1 MPSAFVPY
9 GAYWSTPFVKWQGSL
24 SHLHPL
30 RFAAWVAQGEIG
42 RRGWAPE
49 GFDAGVLGTTVPS
62 GASFYGLP
70 WVASLAGL
78 PHLAGPTVAQA
89 CATAARALQVAHDE
103 VALGR
108 AQAAIVLTA
117 DRISNGPHLY
127 YPDPGGPGGTGEH
140 EDWVL
145 DNFSRDPATAKGML
159 ATAENVAREY
169 GLSRERQH
177 ELVLM
182 RHAQYATA
190 LADDRA
196 FQRRFMRLPFDV
208 PDRTLRRTAA
218 RIDGDEG
225 IPTASA
231 ERLAAMGPVQPD
243 GTVSFAAQTR
253 PADGNA
259 AIVVASR
266 ERARALS
273 ADPRIEVALLGF
285 GQARAAAAEMP
296 KAPVPAAR
304 RALQAAGLEVAAID
318 CVTTHNPF
326 AVNDLVFARE
336 TGVPLERMNARG
348 CSLVWGHPQGPT
360 GARAVIELIET
371 LVERGGG
378 RGLFTGCAAGDTAM
392 ACVLE
397 VRDAGR

>member
-30 RFAAWVAQGEIG
+30 RFAAWVAQREIA
-42 RRGWAPE
+42 RRGWAPDAL
-49 GFDAGVLGTTVPS
+49 DAGVLGTSVPS
-62 GASFYGLP
+62 AASFYGLP
-70 WVASLAGL
+70 WVATLAGL

-89 CATAARALQVAHDE
+89 CATAARALQLAHDE
-103 VALGR
+103 VVLGR
-108 AQAAIVLTA
+108 AQGTLVLTA

-145 DNFSRDPATAKGML
+145 DNFARDPATAKGML
-159 ATAENVAREY
+159 VTAENVAREC
-169 GLSRERQH
+169 GFARERQH

-182 RHAQYATA
+182 RHAQYASA
-190 LADDRA
+190 LADERA
-196 FQRRFMRLPFDV
+196 FQRRFMALPFAV
-208 PDRTLRRTAA
+208 PDRALRRTAA
-218 RIDGDEG
+218 EIAGDEG
-225 IPTASA
+225 IPPTSA
-231 ERLAAMGPVQPD
+231 DRLAAMGPVQPD

-273 ADPRIEVALLGF
+273 ADPAIEVALLGF

-304 RALQAAGLEVAAID
+304 RALQAAGLEIGAID

-326 AVNDLVFARE
+326 AVNDLYFARE
-336 TGVPLERMNARG
+336 TGFPLERMNARG
-348 CSLVWGHPQGPT
+348 CSLVWGHPQAPT

-371 LVERGGG
+371 LAERGGG

-392 ACVLE
+392 ACVVD
-397 VRDAGR
+397 VRDARR

>member
-30 RFAAWVAQGEIG
+30 RFAAWVAQREIA
-42 RRGWAPE
+42 RRGWAPDAL
-49 GFDAGVLGTTVPS
+49 DAGVLGTSVPS
-62 GASFYGLP
+62 AGSFYGLP
-70 WVASLAGL
+70 WVATLAGL

-89 CATAARALQVAHDE
+89 CATAARTLQLAHDE

-108 AQAAIVLTA
+108 AQAAIVFAA

-145 DNFSRDPATAKGML
+145 DSFARDPATAKGML
-159 ATAENVAREY
+159 ATAENVAREC
-169 GLSRERQH
+169 GFGRERQH

-182 RHAQYATA
+182 RHAQYARA

-196 FQRRFMRLPFDV
+196 FQRRFMSLPFAV
-208 PDRTLRRTAA
+208 PDRALRRTATEIA
-218 RIDGDEG
+218 GDEG
-225 IPTASA
+225 IPPTSA

-259 AIVVASR
+259 AIVVATR
-266 ERARALS
+266 ERARAL
-273 ADPRIEVALLGF
+273 ATDPEIEVALLGF

-304 RALQAAGLEVAAID
+304 RALQAAGLEIGAID

-326 AVNDLVFARE
+326 AVNDLYFTRE
-336 TGVPLERMNARG
+336 TGFPLERMNARG
-348 CSLVWGHPQGPT
+348 CSLVWGHPQAPT

-371 LVERGGG
+371 LAERGGG

-392 ACVLE
+392 ACVVD
-397 VRDAGR
+397 VRDARR